1 MPEPVLSF
9 TVQYAV
15 EAPELSRQQLRAWA
29 LKAVQAAWAD
39 DPEAFQRAELNLRL
53 VDTEEGRALNASYRD
68 KDYATNV
75 LTFEYGVDPEGTAHG
90 DIILCLDVLKKEA
103 TEQGKPF
110 KNHAAHL
117 VVHGTLHALGY
128 DHIDN
133 EEAEHMENLEIAI
146 LARLHIE
153 NPYLERG

>member
-15 EAPELSRQQLRAWA
+15 DAPELSRQQLRAWA
-29 LKAVQAAWAD
+29 LKAVQAASRD
-39 DPEAFQRAELNLRL
+39 CPDAFQRAELTLRL
-53 VDTEEGRALNASYRD
+53 VDADEGRSLNASYRN

-75 LTFEYGVDPEGTAHG
+75 LTFEYGVDPEGTARG
-90 DIILCLDVLKKEA
+90 DIILCLEVLEKEA
-103 TEQGKPF
+103 AEQGKPF

-128 DHIDN
+128 DHIDHD
-133 EEAEHMENLEIAI
+133 EAEHMETMEIAI
-146 LARLHIE
+146 LKRLHIE
-153 NPYLERG
+153 NPYLEQ

>member
-15 EAPELSRQQLRAWA
+15 DAPELSRQQLRAWA
-29 LKAVQAAWAD
+29 LKAVQAACQD
-39 DPEAFQRAELNLRL
+39 CPDAFQRAELTLRL
-53 VDTEEGRALNASYRD
+53 VDTDEGRSLNANYRN

-103 TEQGKPF
+103 TEQDKPF

-117 VVHGTLHALGY
+117 VIHGTLHALGY
-128 DHIDN
+128 DHLSND
-133 EEAEHMENLEIAI
+133 EAEHMEAMEIAI
-146 LARLHIE
+146 LTRLHIE
-153 NPYLERG
+153 NPYLER